1 MISFKNK
8 IIQLPIIFAAAVI
21 FLTACNKDVEQFP
34 DIPLPALTTTR
45 TLGDT
50 ILTIPRD
57 TLFYKILQR
66 GGLLPV
72 INTRANTFTIY
83 VPDSNAVKAYINAV
97 SGGAVSATASN
108 AVVSAFILNTLPA
121 ASAAA
126 IGSYAIVP
134 GFFPTTAIP
143 AVFPNLPLPTLLNPA
158 PTLSAFLRLDVFPS
172 VLNGNYVN
180 NIPIVTPNIIAGNG
194 VIHHTAALLAPPQRA
209 VWERIN
215 TDTLLTIFRAA
226 VLRADSGTV
235 TAPPTSTPN
244 NLVSL
249 MSSIG
254 TNLTV
259 FTPTNIAMKQ
269 TISAATGGAIPV
281 GAPDAVFVGFIGGP
295 SFSTQLA
302 KGIVVYHI
310 FDDRSTTLSPTVQRK
325 RPGRAFT
332 VNFPTTATTHL
343 TLLSSAD
350 SIGITYPPIT
360 LMATFAGPFVS
371 SATVKGFANT
381 TASNLILNP
390 TPDSRA
396 SYGATPPAV
405 PILYLG
411 KTDQHYTNGVLHYI
425 DQVLRPL

>member
-1 MISFKNK
+1 MISIRNK
-8 IIQLPIIFAAAVI
+8 ITCGMLIAFTAIT
-21 FLTACNKDVEQFP
+21 FLTSCNKDVEQFAN
-34 DIPLPALTTTR
+34 IPLPPVTTAK
-45 TLGDT
+45 TLGDS
-50 ILTIPRD
+50 IFANPRD
-57 TLFYKILQR
+57 TLFYKILQK
-66 GGLLPV
+66 GGLLPI
-72 INTRANTFTIY
+72 INNRANNFTIF
-83 VPDSNAVKAYINAV
+83 VPDSNAVKQYFISLGVVPVNALNDTV
-97 SGGAVSATASN
+97 SR
-108 AVVSAFILNTLPA
+108 FILNTLPA

-134 GFFPTTAIP
+134 QRFPTTSIP
-143 AVFPNLPLPTLLNPA
+143 AVFPNFPLPTLLNPA

-194 VIHHTAALLAPPQRA
+194 VIHHTAALLVPPQRA
-209 VWERIN
+209 IWERIN

-235 TAPPTSTPN
+235 TPPANSTPT

-254 TNLTV
+254 TNLTI
-259 FTPTNIAMKQ
+259 FTPTNIAMKA

-281 GAPDAVFVGFIGGP
+281 GAPDAVFIGFVGSP

-310 FDDRSTTLSPTVQRK
+310 FDDRKTTLSPAVQSQ

-332 VNFPTTATTHL
+332 VNFPTTATTFR

-350 SIGITYPPIT
+350 SVGITYPPIT
-360 LMATFAGPFVS
+360 LTATFAGPFVS
-371 SATVKGFANT
+371 SATVKGFANVT
-381 TASNLILNP
+381 SSNLILNP
-390 TPDSRA
+390 TPDRRP
-396 SYGATPPAV
+396 SYGATPPTV
-405 PILYLG
+405 PILYVG
-411 KTDQHYTNGVLHYI
+411 KSDQFYTNGVLHYI

>member
-1 MISFKNK
+1 MISIRNK
-8 IIQLPIIFAAAVI
+8 IIKLPVILAVAVI

-34 DIPLPALTTTR
+34 DFPAPALTTAR

-50 ILTIPRD
+50 IFTIPRD

-66 GGLLPV
+66 GGLLPI
-72 INTRANTFTIY
+72 INTRANTFTVY
-83 VPDSNAVKAYINAV
+83 VPDSTAVKVFINAA
-97 SGGAVSATASN
+97 SGGAVPVTASN

-121 ASAAA
+121 ATAAS

-134 GFFPTTAIP
+134 GSFPTTSIP
-143 AVFPNLPLPTLLNPA
+143 AVFPNFPLPTLLNPA

-194 VIHHTAALLAPPQRA
+194 IIHHTAAVLAPPQRA
-209 VWERIN
+209 IWERIN

-226 VLRADSGTV
+226 ILRADSGTV
-235 TAPPTSTPN
+235 APTTATPT

-254 TNLTV
+254 VNLTV
-259 FTPTNIAMKQ
+259 FTPTNLAMKA

-281 GAPDAVFVGFIGGP
+281 GAPDAVFIGFIGSP

-310 FDDRSTTLSPTVQRK
+310 FDDRRTTLSPAVQSQ

-332 VNFPTTATTHL
+332 VNFPTVATSYK

-350 SIGITYPPIT
+350 SVGTTFPPIT
-360 LMATFAGPFVS
+360 LMATFAGLFVS
-371 SATVKGFANT
+371 SATVKGAANT

-390 TPDSRA
+390 TPDSRP
-396 SYGATPPAV
+396 SYGTTPPAV
-405 PILYLG
+405 PILYVG
-411 KTDQHYTNGVLHYI
+411 KSDQFYTNGVLHYI